1 MVFGAVIGEVFAFSF
16 LYSALSQAPYFTTF
30 VNIFV
35 LNVIIW
41 GSDHANDNPEQAILF
56 HIFLPILSLIN
67 SYAGFK
73 VGKKSGIH
81 PVISPSGYEYNIGTI
96 KDKKV
101 EYIVEYMKIY
111 SLHLFIFFFFGI
123 ISGVNLVA
131 GRYEFGSGGM
141 SPVGI
146 NPELSLALGLPILL
160 ISLIAIVVIIY
171 LTSLDKDSK
180 IVTEKYL
187 ILSMIPILP
196 WALHD
201 FGVTTLNL
209 VVPYPNLM
217 FLIGY
222 FIALAVFGLLAYY
235 IKTPGQKYDY
245 YYMNMKNTKTLFK
258 YIILFHFIGI
268 GLANI
273 VIIING
279 TSIPLDVAYMVLS
292 VLIFYSLILI
302 IVPINNKIK

>member
-1 MVFGAVIGEVFAFSF
+1 MVFGAVIGEVFSFSF
-16 LYSALSQAPYFTTF
+16 LYAALSQAPYFTTF
-30 VNIFV
+30 INIFV

-41 GSDHANDNPEQAILF
+41 PSDHANDTSDQAILF

-67 SYAGFK
+67 SYAGYK
-73 VGKKSGIH
+73 IGKESGIH
-81 PVISPSGYEYNIGTI
+81 PIISPNGHEYTVGLI
-96 KDKKV
+96 KDKRV

-123 ISGVNLVA
+123 IAGVNITA
-131 GRYEFGSGGM
+131 GRLEFGSGGM

-160 ISLIAIVVIIY
+160 ISLIAIIIIIY
-171 LTSLDKDSK
+171 LTSLDNDSK
-180 IVTEKYL
+180 IVTQKYL
-187 ILSMIPILP
+187 ILSVIPILP

-209 VVPYPNLM
+209 VTPYPNLM

-222 FIALAVFGLLAYY
+222 FIALAVFGVLAYY
-235 IKTPGQKYDY
+235 IKTPGHKYDY
-245 YYMNMKNTKTLFK
+245 YYMNMKNIKILFK
-258 YIILFHFIGI
+258 YVILFHFIGI
-268 GLANI
+268 GLTNI

-279 TSIPLDVAYMVLS
+279 TSIPLEVAYMALG
-292 VLIFYSLILI
+292 VLILYSLILI
-302 IVPINNKIK
+302 IVPINDKRK